1 MPQRV
6 VRAPKDFWAG
16 AFFVSFGLF
25 FAFYALDYRIGNI
38 HRLGPGMFPMLLG
51 LALSCLGL
59 LLLARSFINNGD
71 PIPSFAFRSS
81 AISLFAIVIFGLLIK
96 PTGLVIST
104 FVLIVLSG
112 LAQPRP
118 NILKI
123 IALGAVTAAFC
134 AVLFIGVIRLPI
146 SIWPSW

>member
-1 MPQRV
+1 MLQRV
-6 VRAPKDFWAG
+6 VRAPRDFWAG
-16 AFFVSFGLF
+16 AFFVCFGLF
-25 FAFYALDYRIGNI
+25 FAIYALDYRIGNF
-38 HRLGPGMFPMLLG
+38 HRLGPGMFPMLVGLVLSGLG
-51 LALSCLGL
+51 LALVT
-59 LLLARSFINNGD
+59 RSFIVDGD
-71 PIPSFAFRSS
+71 QIPGFVFRSS
-81 AISLFAIVIFGLLIK
+81 AISLLAIVLFGVLIK
-96 PTGLVIST
+96 SAGLAISI

-134 AVLFIGVIRLPI
+134 SLLFIGVIGLPI